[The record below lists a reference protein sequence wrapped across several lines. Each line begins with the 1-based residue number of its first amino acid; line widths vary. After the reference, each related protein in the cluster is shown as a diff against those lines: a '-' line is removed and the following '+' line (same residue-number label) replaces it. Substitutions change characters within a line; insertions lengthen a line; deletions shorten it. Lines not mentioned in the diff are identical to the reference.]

1 MLGIA
6 IDVIVVIGNAKEV
19 EAFTF
24 RKSDDFAHRIVGR
37 IAAVAGMKVEITLHP
52 DPGSTGAETPWAWAV
67 VAISMPQ
74 SIAFIFSQNFP
85 KLVKNPWEALC
96 HIQAKDLSVNGNP
109 AATNTT
115 SCATFAIR

>member
-6 IDVIVVIGNAKEV
+6 IDVIVAIGNAKEV

-52 DPGSTGAETPWAWAV
+52 DPRFNRRRNALAWRLSPSACAKHRVHFFTKLPETGQESMGSLA
-67 VAISMPQ
+67 
-74 SIAFIFSQNFP
+74 
-85 KLVKNPWEALC
+85 

-115 SCATFAIR
+115 SCATLRSAD